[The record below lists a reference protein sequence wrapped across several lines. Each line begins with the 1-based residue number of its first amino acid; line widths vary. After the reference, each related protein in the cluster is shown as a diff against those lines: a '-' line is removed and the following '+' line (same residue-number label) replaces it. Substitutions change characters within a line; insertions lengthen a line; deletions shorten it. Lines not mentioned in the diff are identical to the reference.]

1 MVTIIMRNA
10 LRDQVER
17 ASEGRQTVLYTTK
30 GQPSYMNV
38 VPLMTN
44 DSLGVGGCDPHCAFI
59 VSGRVCKEFFY
70 GSYPG
75 VIRAG
80 ELLSLPGVAPGAAM
94 NFECASHAAR
104 SCGPGWHLS
113 TNAERAALMLWCQQQ
128 GGLVQGNTDAGRS
141 ITMASEHGC
150 RVDGGQLGDT
160 QGNPATLTGSGP
172 LSWRHDHTRWG
183 IADLCGNLWEW
194 QAGLRLVDGE
204 IQIIPDNDAVHADLS
219 RTSDAWTALRLS
231 NGEEVS
237 SCSHDSAKFDAPVH
251 CTEGNAGTPILR
263 TRVFHRSG
271 PVADDTNHPGL
282 MDAPFKCVGAE
293 ADIRVPS
300 RLHALG
306 LMPVATQTGSAQVYL
321 RNYGERIFMS
331 GGAWYSGYDG
341 GLDALCLSHPR
352 THASSTVGA
361 RPAFISLR

>member
-1 MVTIIMRNA
+1 MSMIIVRDA
-10 LRDQVER
+10 LRNQVER
-17 ASEGRQTVLYTTK
+17 ESEGRQTVLYTEK

-38 VPLMTN
+38 IPLMTN
-44 DSLGVGGCDPHCAFI
+44 DSLGVGGSDPHCAFI
-59 VSGRVCKEFFY
+59 VSGRECKEFFY

-75 VIRAG
+75 VVRGG
-80 ELLSLPGVAPGAAM
+80 ELLSLPDVAPGDEM
-94 NFECASHAAR
+94 NFECANHAAR

-113 TNAERAALMLWCQQQ
+113 TNAERAALMLWCRRQ
-128 GGLVQGNTDAGRS
+128 GVLVQGNTDAGRS
-141 ITMASEHGC
+141 IAVASEQGC
-150 RVDGGQLGDT
+150 RVDGGSLGDA

-204 IQIIPDNDAVHADLS
+204 IQIIQDNDAVHADLS
-219 RTSDAWTALRLS
+219 RASAAWSALRLS
-231 NGEEVS
+231 DGEAVAPG
-237 SCSHDSAKFDAPVH
+237 SHGSAKFDAPID

-263 TRVFHRSG
+263 ARILHHSG

-282 MDAPFKCVGAE
+282 VDAPFKCIRPE
-293 ADIRVPS
+293 AGSQVPA

-306 LMPVATQTGSAQVYL
+306 LMAMTSQEGSAQVYL
-321 RNYGERIFMS
+321 RNYGERLFMS
-331 GGAWYSGYDG
+331 GGAWYSGHDA

>member
-1 MVTIIMRNA
+1 MVMIIVRNA
-10 LRDQVER
+10 LRDQIER
-17 ASEGRQTVLYTTK
+17 ASEGRQTVLYTAK

-44 DSLGVGGCDPHCAFI
+44 DSLGIGGFDPHCAFI

-80 ELLSLPGVAPGAAM
+80 ELLSLPGVAPGVAM
-94 NFECASHAAR
+94 NFEYANHAAR

-113 TNAERAALMLWCQQQ
+113 TNAERAALMLWCRRQ
-128 GGLVQGNTDAGRS
+128 GFLVQGNTDAGRS
-141 ITMASEHGC
+141 IGMASEHGC
-150 RVDGGQLGDT
+150 RVDGGQLGDA
-160 QGNPATLTGSGP
+160 QGDPATLTGSGP

-204 IQIIPDNDAVHADLS
+204 IQIIRDNDAVHADLS
-219 RTSDAWTALRLS
+219 RTSAAWTALRLTD
-231 NGEEVS
+231 GEDVA
-237 SCSHDSAKFDAPVH
+237 SCSQGSAKFDAPVH
-251 CTEGNAGTPILR
+251 CIEGNAGTPILR
-263 TRVFHRSG
+263 TRILHHSG
-271 PVADDTNHPGL
+271 PIADDTNHPGL
-282 MDAPFKCVGAE
+282 MDAPFRC
-293 ADIRVPS
+293 IRPEPGIS
-300 RLHALG
+300 IPARLHALG
-306 LMPVATQTGSAQVYL
+306 LMAITTQDGSAQVYL

-331 GGAWYSGYDG
+331 GGAWYSGHNA

-361 RPAFISLR
+361 RPSCISLR

>member
-1 MVTIIMRNA
+1 MVTIIARNA
-10 LRDQVER
+10 LRDQIER
-17 ASEGRQTVLYTTK
+17 ASEGRQTILYTAK

-44 DSLGVGGCDPHCAFI
+44 DSLGIGGFDPHCAFI

-80 ELLSLPGVAPGAAM
+80 ELLSLPGVAPGVGM
-94 NFECASHAAR
+94 NFEDANHAAR

-113 TNAERAALMLWCQQQ
+113 TNAERAALMLWCQRQ
-128 GGLVQGNTDAGRS
+128 GISVQGNTDAGRS
-141 ITMASEHGC
+141 IGVSNEYGC
-150 RVDGGQLGDT
+150 RVDGGQLGDM
-160 QGNPATLTGSGP
+160 QGDPATLTGSGP

-204 IQIIPDNDAVHADLS
+204 IQIIRDNDAVYADLS
-219 RTSDAWTALRLS
+219 RTSSAWTALRLTD
-231 NGEEVS
+231 GEIVAPGS
-237 SCSHDSAKFDAPVH
+237 QDSAKFDAPVH
-251 CTEGNAGTPILR
+251 CTVGNAGTPILR
-263 TRVFHRSG
+263 TRMIHHSG
-271 PVADDTNHPGL
+271 PIADDTNHPGL
-282 MDAPFKCVGAE
+282 MDAPFRSIHYE
-293 ADIRVPS
+293 AGISIPAN
-300 RLHALG
+300 LHALG
-306 LMPVATQTGSAQVYL
+306 LISMLPQESRAQVYL

-331 GGAWYSGYDG
+331 GGAWYSGYDA